1 MKNEKQKKIV
11 KIVVELLI
19 IIVILIYF
27 ANVVYNFIKKP
38 ADTFLVENGKIT
50 LEEQTQGYIIRDE
63 EVIIGQNYKNG
74 ISRIK
79 SEGERV
85 SKGEAIF
92 RYYTAG
98 EEELLKKI
106 KDLDLKIQEAWDK
119 ENNNKLPGDI
129 KVLDNQIQEKLN
141 LIYDINNLQRVAEI
155 KKEINEYIT
164 KKAKIVGELSPAGS
178 YLKNLIEER
187 SSYEKQLDSGSEY
200 VNATQAGIVSYRVDG
215 LEEILSPADF
225 GKITKK
231 TLEGLN
237 LKTGQV
243 ISISDE
249 RGKIIDNFNCYIAC
263 ILTSEKALDSVVG
276 EKVTLRLYNSQEV
289 TAEIEYTSKEN
300 SQEILIIFKIDKYI
314 EELINYRK
322 VSVDVIW
329 WNESGL
335 KVPNS
340 ALKYENDEVA
350 YVIRKR
356 ANYTDKIYVQVLKQN
371 ESYSIIKNYT
381 KYSELT
387 EKGIPEEQI
396 DLTRKIGLYDE
407 ILL

>member
-1 MKNEKQKKIV
+1 MKSEKQKMIV
-11 KIVVELLI
+11 KIVVVLLLTI
-19 IIVILIYF
+19 AMLMYF
-27 ANVVYNFIKKP
+27 ANAVYNFIKKP
-38 ADTFLVENGKIT
+38 ADTFLIENGKIT
-50 LEEQTQGYIIRDE
+50 LEENSQGYIIRDE

-74 ISRIK
+74 MSRIK

-85 SKGEAIF
+85 AKGEAIF

-98 EEELLKKI
+98 EENLINKI
-106 KDLDLKIQEAWDK
+106 KDLDLKIQEAWEK
-119 ENNNKLPGDI
+119 EDNRPSPDI
-129 KVLDNQIQEKLN
+129 KLLENQIQDKLN
-141 LIYDINNLQRVAEI
+141 SIYELNNLQKVSEY
-155 KKEINEYIT
+155 KKEINSYIT
-164 KKAKIVGELSPAGS
+164 KKAKIAGDLSPAGS
-178 YLKNLIEER
+178 YLKSLIEER
-187 SSYEKQLDSGSEY
+187 SKYENELNSGSEY
-200 VNATQAGIVSYRVDG
+200 VKASQAGIVSYRVDG
-215 LEEILSPADF
+215 LEEILSPTDF

-243 ISISDE
+243 ISTSE
-249 RGKIIDNFNCYIAC
+249 ESGKIIDNFNCYIAC
-263 ILTSEKALDSVVG
+263 VLSSEKALDSVVG

-300 SQEILIIFKIDKYI
+300 SKEILIVFKIDKYI

-322 VSVDVIW
+322 ISVDVIW
-329 WNESGL
+329 WNASGL

-340 ALKYENDEVA
+340 ALKYENDDVA

-371 ESYSIIKNYT
+371 ENCSIIKNYT
-381 KYSELT
+381 KYDELV

>member
-1 MKNEKQKKIV
+1 MKNEKQKKTV
-11 KIVVELLI
+11 KVVVTLLI
-19 IIVILIYF
+19 VIAVLLYF
-27 ANVVYNFIKKP
+27 ANSVYNFLKHP
-38 ADTFLVENGKIT
+38 ADTFLVEEGKIT
-50 LEEQTQGYIIRDE
+50 LEEATQGYIIRDE
-63 EVIIGQNYKNG
+63 EVIIGENYKNG

-98 EEELLKKI
+98 EENLISKI
-106 KDLDLKIQEAWDK
+106 KELDLKIQEAWEK
-119 ENNNKLPGDI
+119 ENNVPSPDI
-129 KVLDNQIQEKLN
+129 KLLENQIQEKLN
-141 LIYDINNLQRVAEI
+141 LIYEMNNLQKISEL
-155 KKEINEYIT
+155 KKEINEGIT
-164 KKAKIVGELSPAGS
+164 KKAKIAGELSPAGS

-187 SSYEKQLDSGSEY
+187 SKYENELNSGSEY
-200 VNATQAGIVSYRVDG
+200 VKASQAGIVSYRVDG
-215 LEEILSPADF
+215 LEEILSPTDF

-237 LKTGQV
+237 LRTGQV
-243 ISISDE
+243 ISTSEE

-300 SQEILIIFKIDKYI
+300 SQEILIIFKIDKFI

-329 WNESGL
+329 WNANGL

-340 ALKYENDEVA
+340 ALKYENDDVA

-356 ANYTDKIYVQVLKQN
+356 ANYTDKIYVQVLRQN
-371 ESYSIIKNYT
+371 ENYAIIKNYT